1 MKPLRVLVIEDM
13 EDHALLIVRELAKGG
28 FAPGF
33 TRVETLA
40 ELETALVEH
49 SWDAIISDF
58 RLPGFNAL
66 DALRCVR
73 AHGEDV
79 PFILVSG
86 VIGEEMAAEVMK
98 AGAHGYIMKGN
109 YARLAPTLER
119 ELREAA
125 VRRERRDTA
134 ANLTRRREELEVLVR
149 QKSADDVH
157 CRFRLVARRLER
169 GDRRGHGVGRAPLHW
184 LGERVALGTDG
195 IGSDMFEE
203 GRAGF
208 FRRREEELAVA
219 RTGMAMCGAN
229 ITKIEQEL
237 KALKMRCRKFKHR

>member
-1 MKPLRVLVIEDM
+1 MSVKPLRVLVIEDV

-28 FAPGF
+28 FAPAF

-149 QKSADDVH
+149 QKSAELAESARAQADE
-157 CRFRLVARRLER
+157 ARR
-169 GDRRGHGVGRAPLHW
+169 RRLA
-184 LGERVALGTDG
+184 
-195 IGSDMFEE
+195 
-203 GRAGF
+203 
-208 FRRREEELAVA
+208 EEELAVA
-219 RTGMAMCGAN
+219 RTGMARCGAN
-229 ITKIEQEL
+229 ITKIEREL

>member
-1 MKPLRVLVIEDM
+1 MKPLRVLVIEDV

-28 FAPGF
+28 FAPAF

-73 AHGEDV
+73 AHGKDV

-86 VIGEEMAAEVMK
+86 VIGEERAAEVMK

-149 QKSADDVH
+149 QKSAELAESGRAQADE
-157 CRFRLVARRLER
+157 ARR
-169 GDRRGHGVGRAPLHW
+169 RRLA
-184 LGERVALGTDG
+184 
-195 IGSDMFEE
+195 
-203 GRAGF
+203 
-208 FRRREEELAVA
+208 EEELAVA

-229 ITKIEQEL
+229 ITKIEREL
-237 KALKMRCRKFKHR
+237 KALKMRCRKFKHQSPTQ